1 MLRQFEL
8 LEKIK
13 SYDPDVQEEALNKAY
28 VFAMQAHG
36 TQLRAS
42 GDPYFSH
49 PIEVAGILAEMKFDS
64 NTIITALLHD
74 VVEDTKYNI
83 KDIKKNFGI
92 EVSNLVDGF
101 ATTASDIFSIA
112 LNGANTATVS
122 GTAVSDY
129 DPSALSDQLY
139 NEWVA
144 KNVTASATWSK
155 WDISSSETGTVTT
168 IKFTAKDS
176 GTSQIGEGLTFTTT
190 IDSATMTS
198 IGYKIGNA
206 FPGQNTNDAGDNVAR
221 GNGIVVS
228 FLAATGG
235 TNRGEIGSPWISN
248 TAGVNNVTITVTG
261 VTVHELS
268 TTLNRSIA
276 DSGTITDVNTYPN
289 DSRSDVITPQA
300 IIGATASDASSFSR
314 ITWL

>member
-1 MLRQFEL
+1 MSSANTAQ
-8 LEKIK
+8 
-13 SYDPDVQEEALNKAY
+13 VVANMTTTAALTN
-28 VFAMQAHG
+28 
-36 TQLRAS
+36 
-42 GDPYFSH
+42 
-49 PIEVAGILAEMKFDS
+49 AGIAGVTYSVTQYAKPEIWL
-64 NTIITALLHD
+64 TID
-74 VVEDTKYNI
+74 
-83 KDIKKNFGI
+83 KNSSSM
-92 EVSNLVDGF
+92 ENSASVVSNLVDGF
-101 ATTASDIFSIA
+101 ATAASDVFSIA

-206 FPGQNTNDAGDNVAR
+206 FPGQNTNDAGDNVA
-221 GNGIVVS
+221 
-228 FLAATGG
+228 
-235 TNRGEIGSPWISN
+235 
-248 TAGVNNVTITVTG
+248 
-261 VTVHELS
+261 LS
-268 TTLNRSIA
+268 LIH
-276 DSGTITDVNTYPN
+276 I
-289 DSRSDVITPQA
+289 
-300 IIGATASDASSFSR
+300 
-314 ITWL
+314 